1 MRRTCDWWTPCS
13 KFHSCDYTRARSAL
27 VPQAM
32 KIVNKAVR
40 IHRGDGNNG
49 ELAGRFN
56 EVFAATMEKLSAPLL
71 RQSDNGSTPSI
82 EPPEALNLDSDN
94 ATAAAILCA

>member
-1 MRRTCDWWTPCS
+1 MPCP
-13 KFHSCDYTRARSAL
+13 KFHSCDYTRARSEL

-32 KIVNKAVR
+32 KIANKAVR
-40 IHRGDGNNG
+40 IHRGDGNKG

-71 RQSDNGSTPSI
+71 R
-82 EPPEALNLDSDN
+82 
-94 ATAAAILCA
+94 